1 MPSFMGRECI
11 ITAMPADLHYDGG
24 SEADRKHIPA
34 VRQPTLAV
42 GGTTRYI
49 LSNAQLPV
57 LMAH

>member
-1 MPSFMGRECI
+1 MP
-11 ITAMPADLHYDGG
+11 TDTDYNGG
-24 SEADRKHIPA
+24 SEADRKRIPA

>member
-1 MPSFMGRECI
+1 MPSCIGRECI
-11 ITAMPADLHYDGG
+11 ITAIPTDTDYDGG
-24 SEADRKHIPA
+24 SEADRKRIPA
-34 VRQPTLAV
+34 VHQPTLAV

>member
-34 VRQPTLAV
+34 VRQPTLAGRDSTEV
-42 GGTTRYI
+42 
-49 LSNAQLPV
+49 
-57 LMAH
+57 

>member
-1 MPSFMGRECI
+1 
-11 ITAMPADLHYDGG
+11 MPADVNYDGG
-24 SEADRKHIPA
+24 SEADRKRIPA

-49 LSNAQLPV
+49 LSNAQLPA